1 MADTQDLLRLLS
13 QATSRSDIDGALDAV
28 PFPRKLQVASL
39 PRAALGTRIIIRPG
53 EDGGVITLSEFLIA
67 ELASDERFRKMTTN
81 KIIAML
87 KRDDFAIGD
96 IRTDRIQH
104 IEKLISKADGGTPLE
119 YDLWREGD
127 GKQDLTLYLRRLV
140 PIMECLISDK
150 RFAGHQYLE
159 FDLRERVC
167 FDPPPLHRARPSM
180 NAESLRRRSPGTVRL
195 TPPPRPGH
203 RARQSANTSPEPCA
217 SLRRPGTMRVTPPP
231 RHRVLRSA
239 APAPCA
245 SEHER
250 RVTPA
255 AQARHRAPHSTAP
268 ARAPCAS
275 LRRPTPPPR
284 PTMRRRVSPP
294 PRGRAPQSANTSP
307 AECDLGRFNDQ
318 FQQARTAHSPASGP
332 MPELESTDS
341 R

>member
-1 MADTQDLLRLLS
+1 MILLS
-13 QATSRSDIDGALDAV
+13 AI
-28 PFPRKLQVASL
+28 F
-39 PRAALGTRIIIRPG
+39 
-53 EDGGVITLSEFLIA
+53 
-67 ELASDERFRKMTTN
+67 ERTV
-81 KIIAML
+81 
-87 KRDDFAIGD
+87 
-96 IRTDRIQH
+96 TDRIQH

-180 NAESLRRRSPGTVRL
+180 NAESLRRLRPGTVRL

-203 RARQSANTSPEPCA
+203 RARHSAAP
-217 SLRRPGTMRVTPPP
+217 LRRPG
-231 RHRVLRSA
+231 
-239 APAPCA
+239 
-245 SEHER
+245 
-250 RVTPA
+250 
-255 AQARHRAPHSTAP
+255 
-268 ARAPCAS
+268 
-275 LRRPTPPPR
+275 
-284 PTMRRRVSPP
+284 TMRRRVSPP
-294 PRGRAPQSANTSP
+294 PRGRARQSANTSP

>member
-1 MADTQDLLRLLS
+1 M
-13 QATSRSDIDGALDAV
+13 

-96 IRTDRIQH
+96 IRTDRIQQ

-203 RARQSANTSPEPCA
+203 RARHSAAPLRRPGPPCA
-217 SLRRPGTMRVTPPP
+217 GASVRRPEAVRVSPPPGTMRVGQTDGYQSVPDG
-231 RHRVLRSA
+231 
-239 APAPCA
+239 
-245 SEHER
+245 
-250 RVTPA
+250 
-255 AQARHRAPHSTAP
+255 
-268 ARAPCAS
+268 
-275 LRRPTPPPR
+275 
-284 PTMRRRVSPP
+284 VSIY
-294 PRGRAPQSANTSP
+294 
-307 AECDLGRFNDQ
+307 L
-318 FQQARTAHSPASGP
+318 
-332 MPELESTDS
+332 
-341 R
+341 

>member
-1 MADTQDLLRLLS
+1 M
-13 QATSRSDIDGALDAV
+13 

-159 FDLRERVC
+159 FDLRERDGCRV
-167 FDPPPLHRARPSM
+167 FGPA
-180 NAESLRRRSPGTVRL
+180 NGSLWW
-195 TPPPRPGH
+195 
-203 RARQSANTSPEPCA
+203 QINQE
-217 SLRRPGTMRVTPPP
+217 RVGAD
-231 RHRVLRSA
+231 RVLLGLVAFLDESYNKKSMS
-239 APAPCA
+239 CEGVYGELH
-245 SEHER
+245 SSSFCK
-250 RVTPA
+250 
-255 AQARHRAPHSTAP
+255 HRMM
-268 ARAPCAS
+268 
-275 LRRPTPPPR
+275 
-284 PTMRRRVSPP
+284 TMTKIMLH
-294 PRGRAPQSANTSP
+294 PQ
-307 AECDLGRFNDQ
+307 
-318 FQQARTAHSPASGP
+318 
-332 MPELESTDS
+332 
-341 R
+341 

>member
-1 MADTQDLLRLLS
+1 MILLS
-13 QATSRSDIDGALDAV
+13 AI
-28 PFPRKLQVASL
+28 F
-39 PRAALGTRIIIRPG
+39 
-53 EDGGVITLSEFLIA
+53 
-67 ELASDERFRKMTTN
+67 ERTV
-81 KIIAML
+81 
-87 KRDDFAIGD
+87 
-96 IRTDRIQH
+96 TDRIQH

-127 GKQDLTLYLRRLV
+127 GKQDLTLFLRRLV
-140 PIMECLISDK
+140 PIMECLIADK

-203 RARQSANTSPEPCA
+203 RARHSACASPAPCASVRRRGAVRVTPPPHSAAHAPARQYAAPGPCASVRQHLPGAVRVTPPPMRRRVSLPPQGRARQSANTSPAPCA

-284 PTMRRRVSPP
+284 HHAPARQSAA
-294 PRGRAPQSANTSP
+294 PRPCANTSP
-307 AECDLGRFNDQ
+307 AECASPPPFLDLGRFNDQ